1 MSTLESMQNSL
12 LKNLLIRQ
20 ETDAATDPL
29 RNLERYVAPVLSQ
42 INNDIARQAR
52 EDEVKYQRSRDAV
65 ADQRYKQS
73 VQYQQE
79 RDRYADAVAERVASR
94 ANARD
99 QANLLMA
106 SERLRI
112 QQQNNEFT
120 QSLAR
125 EEFDAS
131 QKQKRADK
139 DRSERAQESVIRAG
153 FSTTLHGLQA
163 DREFEKLKGK
173 KGSWLNGLLQGQ
185 QEFKDDPEQAKYYT
199 AQIEQVRAGLAR
211 QQYVPNVDDYI
222 ALFNDPKVGNDHLAR
237 QVLISDFGSLIA
249 NGQISYEEGAPVLES
264 WGVQMSTTM
273 GNGVRLGT
281 APESPVYYAP
291 MPSEKPRILP
301 GGAPALPDQDNAPLL
316 QFRRLLDET
325 SSLFDQVNGL
335 EIPQGKGL
343 TGSEFERLQAMST
356 LIAEGVPQKGHLA
369 ELTKINGKLRGLMAQ
384 FPARLTKQQQFDQN
398 TVLIN
403 GQTRVVHTPNSN
415 TGEYT
420 TFNLSESS
428 RPLTPAVT
436 SVPAPAP
443 TSAPTLPLT
452 LSSQLN
458 PIGQPM
464 GGPPA
469 GQGDATTGQSTAKA
483 SFLPDGFMGVWR
495 TKNETP
501 GDKSE
506 RKEKPPAPT
515 ETADTS
521 GPVVRDVKAR
531 ERISRTSEVDILGE
545 AEAALRDSA
554 KGQGDEW
561 WDEPLSQQE
570 AEVLARL
577 LNYSQSDIYRGMHPK
592 KQDRMTREDWLNAI
606 IKRRSESRDKVNA
619 SMDYAI

>member
-356 LIAEGVPQKGHLA
+356 LIAEGFPK
-369 ELTKINGKLRGLMAQ
+369 RGL
-384 FPARLTKQQQFDQN
+384 
-398 TVLIN
+398 
-403 GQTRVVHTPNSN
+403 G
-415 TGEYT
+415 
-420 TFNLSESS
+420 
-428 RPLTPAVT
+428 
-436 SVPAPAP
+436 
-443 TSAPTLPLT
+443 
-452 LSSQLN
+452 
-458 PIGQPM
+458 
-464 GGPPA
+464 
-469 GQGDATTGQSTAKA
+469 ST
-483 SFLPDGFMGVWR
+483 
-495 TKNETP
+495 
-501 GDKSE
+501 
-506 RKEKPPAPT
+506 
-515 ETADTS
+515 
-521 GPVVRDVKAR
+521 
-531 ERISRTSEVDILGE
+531 
-545 AEAALRDSA
+545 
-554 KGQGDEW
+554 
-561 WDEPLSQQE
+561 
-570 AEVLARL
+570 
-577 LNYSQSDIYRGMHPK
+577 H
-592 KQDRMTREDWLNAI
+592 
-606 IKRRSESRDKVNA
+606 
-619 SMDYAI
+619 